1 LTFVFEFL
9 VILGP
14 VGFMAYLYTRGEVG
28 FGFPHVLPPGKDF
41 DRLNNGFVQKRFT
54 VNHMTTVDFLA
65 MFYFCFSNIYC

>member
-1 LTFVFEFL
+1 V
-9 VILGP
+9 
-14 VGFMAYLYTRGEVG
+14 YTRGEVG